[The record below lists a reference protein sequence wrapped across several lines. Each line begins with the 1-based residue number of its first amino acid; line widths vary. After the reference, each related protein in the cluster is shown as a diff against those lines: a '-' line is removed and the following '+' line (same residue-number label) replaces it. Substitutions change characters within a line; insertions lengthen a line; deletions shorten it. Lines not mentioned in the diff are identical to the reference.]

1 MKQQSNENEVME
13 KIGSAQLRKYLLA
26 ENNNIDSSISA
37 IKRIEVSGKE
47 DQFYALEKN
56 TSVLKLY
63 NRELEVVGVMETHR
77 LSVYEEKG
85 FIIDF
90 AYDEVGDIICFITND
105 QKVYFYEGSGK
116 MTLLHIAEKFKRTF
130 TGVWYLK
137 KANLWAAASTDHWIV
152 VWRVYKTGLI
162 FLNVVSRSPSKKE
175 SSRRTAST
183 STTSWR
189 SPTRTTWPPAR
200 STAV

>member
-1 MKQQSNENEVME
+1 ME

-105 QKVYFYEGSGK
+105 Q
-116 MTLLHIAEKFKRTF
+116 R
-130 TGVWYLK
+130 
-137 KANLWAAASTDHWIV
+137 
-152 VWRVYKTGLI
+152 
-162 FLNVVSRSPSKKE
+162 
-175 SSRRTAST
+175 SSRGPSRACGT
-183 STTSWR
+183 
-189 SPTRTTWPPAR
+189 
-200 STAV
+200 